1 MVWKQVKRDLLH
13 NRDPDYDSDE
23 EEPWAYNTLRE
34 SSACFTR
41 FGGASFTRVFRLI
54 PLASFLLLSFF
65 ADATTFPSR
74 PAVRRATLTM
84 VNPAT
89 GIRGPAKG
97 MAEFEEWQRR
107 RANGFDSDAAG
118 AELDDGRGDG
128 GGEGASEMG
137 DDE

>member
-1 MVWKQVKRDLLH
+1 M
-13 NRDPDYDSDE
+13 Y
-23 EEPWAYNTLRE
+23 
-34 SSACFTR
+34 C
-41 FGGASFTRVFRLI
+41 
-54 PLASFLLLSFF
+54 
-65 ADATTFPSR
+65 

-107 RANGFDSDAAG
+107 RANGFDSDAA
-118 AELDDGRGDG
+118 AELDDGAVVR
-128 GGEGASEMG
+128 EGASEMG